1 MVITRDF
8 DHVTFPETQVR
19 TLVAPLFLRSLRM
32 GRLKPTPSYLSDYRA
47 HLVDTEDHLTG
58 IPTFQ
63 NDEDDDD
70 EDEDI
75 TSEADASSVHW
86 SYEEKARLFHALAVH
101 SRWRLDLVAACV
113 HTKSIVDVSL
123 YVERLRDAAAALEAG
138 TWKPEVDS
146 EIETESGPG
155 GEAEQAASELSSGI
169 AATAAADRRR
179 ALPCAMTVSDLWIE
193 REEAEA
199 KLLAWVE
206 PRWEAAAIRRARRAE
221 EGNTEGETSRQEG
234 WAREDMFT
242 RLGTTHLRVMDAL
255 IRDSEDAD
263 VKKLSRKRKRKDD
276 DDEETSED
284 EETANID
291 VDMPDVTALSPIA
304 RRRYYKRLYMRRK
317 RAALSGEPVVQKF
330 ARLKPGR
337 RFRPPPPK
345 VRRRMG
351 RPKKIGTSEGDAGGE
366 GERLPEAHDR
376 RPNVGGVT
384 TTYRIKSEFHRLGVE
399 GDVLRQDG
407 YGLLHLG
414 GLARA
419 MRCVEYQSDVARI
432 TDGLAGRDLQ
442 VRYSSMP
449 LPYGYS
455 TPP

>member
-1 MVITRDF
+1 
-8 DHVTFPETQVR
+8 
-19 TLVAPLFLRSLRM
+19 M

-47 HLVDTEDHLTG
+47 HLVDTEDHLAG
-58 IPTFQ
+58 ILTFQ
-63 NDEDDDD
+63 NDEDED
-70 EDEDI
+70 EDEDVSQSQV
-75 TSEADASSVHW
+75 TSDADASSVYW

-101 SRWRLDLVAACV
+101 SRWRLDLVAAAV

-123 YVERLRDAAAALEAG
+123 YVERLRAAAAAFEAG
-138 TWKPEVDS
+138 TWRPEVDS
-146 EIETESGPG
+146 EIGTETGGPG
-155 GEAEQAASELSSGI
+155 GEAERVASEPSSGI
-169 AATAAADRRR
+169 AAMTAVDRRR

-193 REEAEA
+193 KEETEA
-199 KLLAWVE
+199 KLLTWVE
-206 PRWEAAAIRRARRAE
+206 PRWEKAAIRQARRAE
-221 EGNTEGETSRQEG
+221 EDDTEGETSRQG

-263 VKKLSRKRKRKDD
+263 VRKLKQKRKREGDDDDDD

-284 EETANID
+284 GETANID

-304 RRRYYKRLYMRRK
+304 RRRYQKRLYMRRK
-317 RAALSGEPVVQKF
+317 RAALSGEPVVQKL

-345 VRRRMG
+345 IRRRMG
-351 RPKKIGTSEGDAGGE
+351 RPKKIGTSKDEAGGE
-366 GERLPEAHDR
+366 GERLAEARDR
-376 RPNVGGVT
+376 RPNVGGLT
-384 TTYRIKSEFHRLGVE
+384 TTYRIKSEFNRLGVE

-414 GLARA
+414 GIARA
-419 MRCVEYQSDVARI
+419 MRCVEYRSDVARI
-432 TDGLAGRDLQ
+432 TDGPAGRDLRL
-442 VRYSSMP
+442 RYSSMP

-455 TPP
+455 TLP